1 MKGLPFLDCERRHQD
16 RYSRQSRDRRDI
28 GLITDQTDKHWSKP
42 RKPPTIEALTVKPD
56 GEVALIAFHS
66 PREGA

>member
-1 MKGLPFLDCERRHQD
+1 MVPSH
-16 RYSRQSRDRRDI
+16 
-28 GLITDQTDKHWSKP
+28 ITDQTDKHWSKP

-66 PREGA
+66 PLKVLRTRR